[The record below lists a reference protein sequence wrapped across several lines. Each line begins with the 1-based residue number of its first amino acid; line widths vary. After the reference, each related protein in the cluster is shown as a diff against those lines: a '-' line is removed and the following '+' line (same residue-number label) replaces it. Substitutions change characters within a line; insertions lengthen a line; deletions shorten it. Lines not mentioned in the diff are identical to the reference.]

1 MAYVSGIIHI
11 DPESE
16 MPVLERQSIADTTT
30 APTLASEV
38 QASTEGSAPD
48 HGETASATTE
58 VQTNTGKEDD
68 AAASASGS
76 DNGVVTFPA
85 LKPALFIGDLR
96 LALLRERL
104 NALKIPSEFT
114 GEGVLVCGPAPPE
127 AFDYDFTS
135 AAKRAGLDL
144 RKGAKYIRDA
154 LLDEAMETSGGRV
167 AVRKAGRGK
176 LILEGSPG
184 ETYFVVRRA
193 VYALHAQAG

>member
-16 MPVLERQSIADTTT
+16 MPVLERQSIADTTA

-38 QASTEGSAPD
+38 QASTEGAAAD
-48 HGETASATTE
+48 NGEVAEAQASG
-58 VQTNTGKEDD
+58 GKEDD
-68 AAASASGS
+68 AAAPASERDEDGI
-76 DNGVVTFPA
+76 VTFPA

-135 AAKRAGLDL
+135 AARRAGLDL

-176 LILEGSPG
+176 LVLEGSPG